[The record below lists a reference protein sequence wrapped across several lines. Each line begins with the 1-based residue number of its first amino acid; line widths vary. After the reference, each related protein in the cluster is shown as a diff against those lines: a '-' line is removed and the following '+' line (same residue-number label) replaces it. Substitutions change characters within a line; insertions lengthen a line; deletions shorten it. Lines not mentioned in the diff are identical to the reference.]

1 LRHIDQVGKREDG
14 ACQGQTLQPGDCIE
28 ASSLLSCGV
37 FGDAYEGGFRVNV
50 VAVLGGQWG
59 DEGKGKIVDLLSDRF
74 DVVARYHGGH
84 NAGHTV
90 KFGER
95 HFALH
100 LLPSGVVRGRMSVIG
115 PGVVVDL
122 EALLAEIDAVRAE
135 GIDVS
140 GRLLLSD
147 RAQVILP
154 YHRLLDGA
162 RETAAGDSKIG
173 TTLRGIGPAYESAAA
188 RKGVRVAD
196 LLRPE
201 ILARRVD
208 ALAAEIVALLTTLGC
223 PEAPS
228 SAQVVSS
235 LEKSAERLA
244 PFVAD
249 TGRYLRDQL
258 KAGRTILAEGAHGA
272 MLDLLAGT
280 YPYVTS
286 SVCTSASVAAGLA
299 IPPRALDASL
309 VVLKAYSTRVGSGP
323 FPTELS
329 DSTGE
334 FLRQRGN
341 EYGTSTGRPRR
352 TGWFDAVVARTAVE
366 LSGAE
371 AVAITKLDVL
381 DDLAAIP
388 VCVGYKL
395 DGKPVTDVPA
405 LVEDTQR
412 LAPVYE
418 TLPGWK
424 TRTTAVTR
432 YEDLPAA
439 AQRYVRFIEE
449 LAAAPAV
456 FISTGPRREE
466 TIWRPESKF
475 LSGLPAPSGRP

>member
-1 LRHIDQVGKREDG
+1 MK
-14 ACQGQTLQPGDCIE
+14 
-28 ASSLLSCGV
+28 
-37 FGDAYEGGFRVNV
+37 V

-100 LLPSGVVRGRMSVIG
+100 LLPSGIVRGRLGVIG
-115 PGVVVDL
+115 PGVVVDP
-122 EALLAEIDAVRAE
+122 EALLSEIEAVESE
-135 GIDVS
+135 GIRVS
-140 GRLLLSD
+140 GKLLLSD

-154 YHRLLDGA
+154 YHRLLDAA
-162 RETAAGDSKIG
+162 REKAAGDSKIG
-173 TTLRGIGPAYESAAA
+173 TTLRGIGPAYESAAS

-196 LLRPE
+196 LLRPD
-201 ILARRVD
+201 ILLRRVE
-208 ALAAEIVALLTTLGC
+208 ALASETRAVLAALGC
-223 PEAPS
+223 KDSPEPNEVATQIGKR
-228 SAQVVSS
+228 ALR
-235 LEKSAERLA
+235 LE

-249 TGRYLRDQL
+249 TGRYLRDRL
-258 KAGRTILAEGAHGA
+258 RDGGSILAEGAHGA
-272 MLDLLAGT
+272 MLDVIAGT

-286 SVCTSASVAAGLA
+286 SICTSACVAAGLQ
-299 IPPRALDASL
+299 IPPRSLDASL

-329 DSTGE
+329 DTTGE
-334 FLRQRGN
+334 FLRKRGN

-381 DDLAAIP
+381 DDLGEIP
-388 VCVGYKL
+388 VCVGYRL
-395 DGKPVTDVPA
+395 GGRVLSDVPA
-405 LVEDTQR
+405 LVEDTER
-412 LAPVYE
+412 LEPVYE

-424 TRTTAVTR
+424 TKTTAVTR
-432 YEDLPAA
+432 YQDLPLA
-439 AQRYVRFIEE
+439 AQRYVRFLEDK
-449 LAAAPAV
+449 AGAPSV
-456 FISTGPRREE
+456 FVSTGPRREE
-466 TIWRPESKF
+466 TIWRPESSF
-475 LSGLPAPSGRP
+475 LTGLPAPSAAL